1 MEEAQ
6 LNLNLGVADP
16 VTMEELES
24 SLDVYKDTIE
34 KGSKRIVESALNS
47 LQNKALK
54 ELMATWKQEAE
65 ESRRS
70 ADFLRTMCSKKDT
83 DDPREKDMLAA
94 AKEAMTAYLLKR
106 RMIEV
111 LEENIPGKVAIDV
124 KRRNGESLQEY
135 HERLVM
141 YLKSIQNGEDLGIT
155 AKDVEE
161 HLNKLKQSQS
171 VWTRLR

>member
-16 VTMEELES
+16 ITMEELES

-47 LQNKALK
+47 LHNKALK

-70 ADFLRTMCSKKDT
+70 ADFLRTMCSRKDT

-111 LEENIPGKVAIDV
+111 LEDNIPGKVAIDA
-124 KRRNGESLQEY
+124 KRRHGESLQEY

-141 YLKSIQNGEDLGIT
+141 YLKSIQDGEDIGIT

-161 HLNKLKQSQS
+161 QLNKLKHTQS
-171 VWTRLR
+171 VWASLK